1 MGLFQRTDHESLK
14 SVRLLHHL
22 GHHRH
27 LHHLLAPR
35 VNEHR
40 QEEPDVVEHR
50 LLHPLQFDAVR
61 VEAEGGRASLIRARL
76 GVSDLMGLERK
87 GGERDGGYGREVDTA
102 RRVDVKGSTARVRTR
117 TSSLRG
123 RHAHLEHVTR
133 RSHVHDVSDLPV
145 RVGDALAACEV
156 HL

>member
-35 VNEHR
+35 VR
-40 QEEPDVVEHR
+40 STAKRSPT
-50 LLHPLQFDAVR
+50 LLSIDFFTLQFDAVR

-76 GVSDLMGLERK
+76 GVSDLLGLERK
-87 GGERDGGYGREVDTA
+87 VVSGTGDTGA
-102 RRVDVKGSTARVRTR
+102 RW
-117 TSSLRG
+117 
-123 RHAHLEHVTR
+123 TR
-133 RSHVHDVSDLPV
+133 R
-145 RVGDALAACEV
+145 DASM
-156 HL
+156 